1 LRRCTLERSLLISSF
16 LASPQIPFCIPFS
29 PNDCS

>member
-1 LRRCTLERSLLISSF
+1 LRRCTLERSLPISSF
-16 LASPQIPFCIPFS
+16 LASPQIRFWIPFS